1 MLNIFVSHS
10 NCSADQSTSVD
21 SALIWQ
27 SANTSEEQYPPERR
41 KHTKKPE
48 MRESHQKPDTK
59 PWYRKDGETKQTQ
72 EESTHSQLF
81 PNRDE
86 SATEDSSMTSVDTL
100 LSDLSLESDQLYR
113 LLGAQGVRKLSS
125 KLARLQSKIDRQKE
139 HQRKREEQNAKHAA
153 PKMASTPAQQA
164 PSNGDS
170 TIHKVGDVMKGSK
183 SNGFLP
189 PGHMLS
195 PVAERSHETI
205 ELPSQ
210 ITSES
215 AVSEQ
220 EPQVSAREKPVKP
233 HRKTVLTDRQMKK
246 LERRR
251 RHKHIKHKDDFQVSY
266 GSETQTDSLSEASV
280 PCTCRP
286 RKTKSLQDIAAK
298 ARSKAAVTIEP
309 KSHTIRKGT
318 FRVKASQ
325 KTSRLPTRIPVDS
338 VQTRDAGTNY
348 PSPAQKAAEEQRRA
362 SRGTAFTITFPSA
375 DKKKGKNDEQPDEDV
390 EEFKRKHKR
399 IQYRLR
405 GTADGEG

>member
-1 MLNIFVSHS
+1 MFVSHS
-10 NCSADQSTSVD
+10 NCSADQSASVD

-27 SANTSEEQYPPERR
+27 SANTTEEEYPAERR
-41 KHTKKPE
+41 KHTKKSE
-48 MRESHQKPDTK
+48 IREPHLKPDTK
-59 PWYRKDGETKQTQ
+59 PWYRKDGESKQSQ

-139 HQRKREEQNAKHAA
+139 HQRKREEQNAKHVA
-153 PKMASTPAQQA
+153 PKMASTPASQA

-170 TIHKVGDVMKGSK
+170 TIHKVADVMKGSK

-205 ELPSQ
+205 ELPSH

-220 EPQVSAREKPVKP
+220 EPQSREKPVLKP

-246 LERRR
+246 MERRR
-251 RHKHIKHKDDFQVSY
+251 KHKHIRHKDDFQVSY

-309 KSHTIRKGT
+309 KSHTIRKGGT

-325 KTSRLPTRIPVDS
+325 KASRLPTRIPVDS

-348 PSPAQKAAEEQRRA
+348 PSPAQKAAEDQRRT
-362 SRGTAFTITFPSA
+362 SRGTAFTITFPAA
-375 DKKKGKNDEQPDEDV
+375 DKKKGKNGKQAEEDV
-390 EEFKRKHKR
+390 EENERKQKRL
-399 IQYRLR
+399 QYRLR